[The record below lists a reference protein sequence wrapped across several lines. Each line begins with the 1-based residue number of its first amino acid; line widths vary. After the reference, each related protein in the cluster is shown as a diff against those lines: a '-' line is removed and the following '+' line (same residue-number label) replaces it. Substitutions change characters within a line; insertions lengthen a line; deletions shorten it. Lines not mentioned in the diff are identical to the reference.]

1 MAAFADS
8 YLGRLRQQVGSR
20 LVLVPGASVTLLR
33 DDGQVLLGRRTDIDR
48 WGLPGG
54 IAEEGSSFARTA
66 VTELREET
74 GVEVEERDLVP
85 FASVSE
91 AELHTITYPN
101 GDRCHGF
108 ALCFLA
114 REWHGEP
121 RPDHEETSEVR
132 FADPD
137 DPPGPLAQTT
147 IHVLALL
154 REYLA
159 TGRFQAR

>member
-1 MAAFADS
+1 MAFADS

-33 DDGQVLLGRRTDIDR
+33 DDGQVLLGRRTDTDN

-54 IAEEGSSFARTA
+54 ISEEGSSFARTA

-74 GVEVEERDLVP
+74 GLEVHERDLVP
-85 FASVSE
+85 FATVSE

-108 ALCFLA
+108 ALCFLT
-114 REWHGEP
+114 RTWRGEL
-121 RPDHEETSEVR
+121 RPDQEETSELR
-132 FADPD
+132 FADPEH
-137 DPPGPLAQTT
+137 PPGPVATT
-147 IHVLALL
+147 TAHVLELL
-154 REYLA
+154 RAYQA
-159 TGRFQAR
+159 TGRFQVR